1 MYMERLTYKELESLF
16 MKLWENVDLIEDSS
30 LRKCTKD
37 ILLDYKKDIFN
48 TYGSRKHNHF
58 KGGLLKHTFE
68 VVENSL
74 IICSRYSNKTYNKDI
89 VLVTAILH
97 DIGKIKTHQLKSES
111 DEPDERL
118 LTHSTWSVI
127 IVNSY
132 LEKYNIDEKL
142 KLQLLHCIHYHMLSE
157 KDDSIFG
164 TMHMIEQYIV
174 HIADGLD
181 AKLSSFVDII
191 NEKECGGWFKS
202 NEINFAPEICKSKI

>member
-1 MYMERLTYKELESLF
+1 MEKLTQNELESLF
-16 MKLWENVDLIEDSS
+16 IELWTKVDLIENS
-30 LRKCTKD
+30 LLRRCTKD

-58 KGGLLKHTFE
+58 KGGLLKHTLE

-74 IICSRYSNKTYNKDI
+74 VICSRYSDKVYNKDI
-89 VLVTAILH
+89 VLVTACLH
-97 DIGKIKTHQLKSES
+97 DIGKIKTHQLVSEN

-118 LTHSTWSVI
+118 LTHSTWSII

-142 KLQLLHCIHYHMLSE
+142 KVQLLHCIHYHMLDE
-157 KDDSIFG
+157 KDNTIFG

-181 AKLSSFVDII
+181 AKLSSFIDVI
-191 NEKECGGWFKS
+191 EQKENGGWFKS
-202 NEINFAPEICKSKI
+202 NEINFLPKICKSEI

>member
-1 MYMERLTYKELESLF
+1 MEKLTHKELESLF
-16 MKLWENVDLIEDSS
+16 ADLLTKVDLIDNSS

-37 ILLDYKKDIFN
+37 ILFDYKTEIFN

-58 KGGLLKHTFE
+58 KGGLLKHTLE

-74 IICSRYSNKTYNKDI
+74 VIFNRYSNKFYNKDI

-97 DIGKIKTHQLKSES
+97 DIGKIKTHQLKLAK

-118 LTHSTWSVI
+118 LTHSIWSVI
-127 IVNSY
+127 IVNPY
-132 LEKYNIDEKL
+132 LDKYNIDEKL
-142 KLQLLHCIHYHMLSE
+142 KLQILHCIHCHMLDE
-157 KDDSIFG
+157 KDNTVYG

-191 NEKECGGWFKS
+191 EEKEYGGWFKS
-202 NEINFAPEICKSKI
+202 NEINFVTEICKSEI